1 MAQLTGSKMHLK
13 ALLLFSLNV
22 VAICGLL
29 WGAELAFPKSIASM
43 IVLIAIVVLGISIA
57 RPGWNLRPATFRPS
71 GLVLFSL
78 LLASAA
84 AAAWLLSSF
93 RVPLPY
99 DFSTLK
105 IAAAVPSILLITGIE
120 ELLFRQILYQWLKK
134 RRVSSQS
141 TVIATALA
149 FGGAHLG
156 PIFLGSSIGASFYLL
171 QSAYMIWIGFLLGQ
185 LRHTTD
191 SWLMPWLGHAGYN
204 IAVLYVFSILLL

>member
-1 MAQLTGSKMHLK
+1 MHRK
-13 ALLLFSLNV
+13 TLLLFSLCV

-29 WGAELAFPKSIASM
+29 WGTELAFPKSIASM

-57 RPGWNLRPATFRPS
+57 RPGWNLRPATFQPS
-71 GLVLFSL
+71 WLVLFSL

-84 AAAWLLSSF
+84 AAAWFLMFF
-93 RVPLPY
+93 RIQLPY
-99 DFSTLK
+99 ELSTLN

-134 RRVSSQS
+134 RQVSTNSS
-141 TVIATALA
+141 IVATALA

-171 QSAYMIWIGFLLGQ
+171 QSAYLIWIGILLGQ
-185 LRHTTD
+185 LRHATD

-204 IAVLYVFSILLL
+204 IAVLYVLSILLP